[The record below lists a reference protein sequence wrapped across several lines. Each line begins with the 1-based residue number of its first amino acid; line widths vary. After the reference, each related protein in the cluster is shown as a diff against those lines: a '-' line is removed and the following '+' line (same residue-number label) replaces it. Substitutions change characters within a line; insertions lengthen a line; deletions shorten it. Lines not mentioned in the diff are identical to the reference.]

1 MFHSTKIPPHGYIP
15 TFTGDSL
22 GVSGVVSIQAFI
34 RRVEQNTVAPHWSDE
49 QKILVTIKHLAGN
62 AQARLHNRG
71 MHNAVNWSTFKRQI
85 IAAFAVRAETV
96 KSAYYSYKPDRKKGE
111 TIAALVDR
119 IANDLDSYTEA
130 GVMPA
135 TQKLD
140 EVQRVL
146 ACILPSELHYSLPP
160 IGCLQDLTAELEAR
174 AGRVPYLKLTSQDI
188 TNERVENKPW
198 SFANE
203 KSTVNA
209 ISNPPVAPQAASS
222 ATPDNTTVP
231 PNPPPHPPPNPTVA
245 ATAAP
250 QTNKSAQMNPLPPP
264 QDNSTRPRR
273 KDRGRSQQN
282 SQNNQHYRGRNG
294 AKYGN
299 CHTCG
304 KKGHR
309 RQDCRSLNLSCFNC
323 GVQGHL
329 STVCR
334 KGKKNNNQ
342 TRERSNSRPRPQSR
356 QQKTETEEAD
366 PIPPFLKNIQQTVA
380 AVQMLQSVGLGNAA
394 PTGVP
399 AIGTTPATVPNP
411 YQPPWGNTGQRT

>member
-1 MFHSTKIPPHGYIP
+1 M
-15 TFTGDSL
+15 
-22 GVSGVVSIQAFI
+22 
-34 RRVEQNTVAPHWSDE
+34 
-49 QKILVTIKHLAGN
+49 
-62 AQARLHNRG
+62 
-71 MHNAVNWSTFKRQI
+71 
-85 IAAFAVRAETV
+85 
-96 KSAYYSYKPDRKKGE
+96 
-111 TIAALVDR
+111 DR
-119 IANDLDSYTEA
+119 IANDLDSYTET
-130 GVMPA
+130 GTMPA

-140 EVQRVL
+140 EVQRVI

-160 IGCLQDLTAELEAR
+160 IGNLQDLTAELEAR

-198 SFANE
+198 SFANG

-209 ISNPPVAPQAASS
+209 ISNPPAAPQAASS
-222 ATPDNTTVP
+222 ATSDNSTVP
-231 PNPPPHPPPNPTVA
+231 PNPPPPSPNPTVA
-245 ATAAP
+245 AAAAP
-250 QTNKSAQMNPLPPP
+250 QTKQSAQNNPAPPP

-282 SQNNQHYRGRNG
+282 SQNNQHHRGRNG

-309 RQDCRSLNLSCFNC
+309 RQDCRFLNLSCFNC

-334 KGKKNNNQ
+334 KEKKKNTN
-342 TRERSNSRPRPQSR
+342 RDRSNSRPRPQSR
-356 QQKTETEEAD
+356 QQKTETESTD
-366 PIPPFLKNIQQTVA
+366 PLPPFLKNIQQTVA
-380 AVQMLQSVGLGNAA
+380 AVQLLQSVGLGNAV

-399 AIGTTPATVPNP
+399 AVGTTPAALPNP
-411 YQPPWGNTGQRT
+411 YQPAWGNTGQRN